1 MSKSSYTQSFSH
13 MAEAFLTPPD
23 RAYPRL
29 PLAEYIVESGLHRLS
44 TDTWIQVKGGQ
55 EEDRYCHHYHARWE
69 FPNGRVVSAI
79 SGHMFNCSPDAPY
92 EVWLLGKD
100 GKAEADPRGY
110 VDDAELM
117 LLLIQEM
124 EK

>member
-1 MSKSSYTQSFSH
+1 MSKSSYTQPFSH
-13 MAEAFLTPPD
+13 MAEAFLIPPD

-29 PLAEYIVESGLHRLS
+29 PLAEYIVESGPHLLFKDKHNLREK
-44 TDTWIQVKGGQ
+44 DPNPY
-55 EEDRYCHHYHARWE
+55 EHHYQAKWK
-69 FPNGRVVSAI
+69 FPNGRKVSAI

-92 EVWLLGKD
+92 EVWLLGKK
-100 GKAEADPRGY
+100 GEAEADPRGY

-124 EK
+124 MK